1 MKSLLS
7 NFPLVAVAACLFV
20 IGTLFPRTGCAE
32 EAAMSELEELVGP
45 VALYPDDLLS
55 IVLPASTVPL
65 QIVEADRWI
74 RQNKGNAKAVPKDSW
89 DDAVKSL
96 INYPDVVAMMNEDL
110 DWTSALG
117 EAVATDPEAVMDAVQ
132 SFRRRAEGAGN
143 LKSDDKQTVVVEK
156 EVVKIVQTDPQIIYV
171 PQYQPQTV
179 IVYQTVPVYPTYYP
193 TPYPVYYYPY
203 PPGHHFAAGF
213 FWGAATAYAFDWHGG
228 HIHNDIDIDID
239 RNVNINRTDINNRA
253 TNIDRDRSRELARNN
268 NAGWKSDRRPADVR
282 SGRVTAPSTQR
293 NVASR
298 PTGSR
303 PEARPGGAG
312 GGPSASREAKPAA
325 TSRPGS
331 ATQPRHDSSSR
342 YQQAARHSGTAR
354 SAPPSRDAF
363 SGMSNGRTA
372 RAQSQRGAMSR
383 SAGRPAGGA
392 RRR

>member
-1 MKSLLS
+1 MKFRMS

-32 EAAMSELEELVGP
+32 EAALSELEELVGP

-74 RQNKGNAKAVPKDSW
+74 RQNKGNEKAVPKDSW

-117 EAVATDPEAVMDAVQ
+117 EAVATDQEAVMDAVQ

-156 EVVKIVQTDPQIIYV
+156 EVVKIVQTDPQVIYV

-179 IVYQTVPVYPTYYP
+179 VVYQSVPVYPTYYP

-213 FWGAATAYAFDWHGG
+213 FWGVGPTMQFPTHTDDVLGNDAFMIGPAAYAGIMGKWGVVGAFPQHWWNIGG
-228 HIHNDIDIDID
+228 GDGY
-239 RNVNINRTDINNRA
+239 TSFTA
-253 TNIDRDRSRELARNN
+253 TQLFYWFSVGGGYQI
-268 NAGWKSDRRPADVR
+268 
-282 SGRVTAPSTQR
+282 
-293 NVASR
+293 
-298 PTGSR
+298 
-303 PEARPGGAG
+303 GGA
-312 GGPSASREAKPAA
+312 PIITYDWASDDSDNAWTIPVNLGVAKTIMIGKLPVKLKFEGIYYAE
-325 TSRPGS
+325 
-331 ATQPRHDSSSR
+331 QP
-342 YQQAARHSGTAR
+342 
-354 SAPPSRDAF
+354 DAF
-363 SGMSNGRTA
+363 GPHWGLQLTVTPVIPNPF
-372 RAQSQRGAMSR
+372 QWR
-383 SAGRPAGGA
+383 SAGS
-392 RRR
+392 